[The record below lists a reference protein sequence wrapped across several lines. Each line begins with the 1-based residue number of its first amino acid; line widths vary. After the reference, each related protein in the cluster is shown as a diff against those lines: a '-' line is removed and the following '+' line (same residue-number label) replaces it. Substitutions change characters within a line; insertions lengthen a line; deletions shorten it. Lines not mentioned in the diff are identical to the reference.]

1 MFLRKLGKT
10 NIKLSPLGL
19 GCWQFSKNSGF
30 AGKFWSTLSD
40 EETVEI
46 VKISLEGGM
55 NWFDTAELYGR
66 GKSENSLS
74 QALKKLNIDQDSS
87 IIATKWWPLFRTASS
102 IKNTINDRLH
112 HLGGYPITLHQ
123 VHMPLGFSS
132 IEKEMNAMADLV
144 EAGKIQCIG
153 VSNFNEN
160 QMIRA
165 YNALDQRGIK
175 LTSNQVEYN
184 ILNRKIESNGVLNR
198 AKELGV
204 SIIAYS
210 PLSKG
215 LVSGKFHDNP
225 MLIKQ
230 RIRWRRYMRMKS
242 QFSKANL
249 LKSSLVID
257 ELKRISKTYDATPSQ
272 IALNWLVHLNGDIVF
287 AIPGVTKA
295 KQAIDNIN
303 AMKIKLSPRD
313 MERLDI
319 VSQKYIES

>member
-10 NIKLSPLGL
+10 NIKLSTLGL
-19 GCWQFSKNSGF
+19 GCWQFSKNNGF

-66 GKSENSLS
+66 GKSEKSLS
-74 QALKKLNIDQDSS
+74 QALKKLNIDQDSA
-87 IIATKWWPLFRTASS
+87 IIATKWWPLLRTASS

-144 EAGKIQCIG
+144 EAGKIQCVG

-165 YNALDQRGIK
+165 YSALDQRGIK
-175 LTSNQVEYN
+175 LTSNQVEYS

-225 MLIKQ
+225 MLIKK
-230 RIRWRRYMRMKS
+230 RIRWRRYMRMKN

-257 ELKRISKTYDATPSQ
+257 ELKRISKTYNATSSQ

-287 AIPGVTKA
+287 AIPGATKP

-303 AMKIKLSPRD
+303 AMKIKLLPRD

-319 VSQKYIES
+319 VSKQYIES

>member
-10 NIKLSPLGL
+10 SIKLSPLGL
-19 GCWQFSKNSGF
+19 GCWQFSKNNGF

-46 VKISLEGGM
+46 VKVSLEGGV
-55 NWFDTAELYGR
+55 NWFDTAELYGGGR
-66 GKSENSLS
+66 SETSLS
-74 QALKKLNIDQDSS
+74 QALKKLNIDQNSNF
-87 IIATKWWPLFRTASS
+87 IATKWWPLLRTASS
-102 IKNTINDRLH
+102 IKNTINDRLY
-112 HLGGYPITLHQ
+112 HLRGYPIALHQ

-153 VSNFNEN
+153 VSNFSEN

-165 YNALDQRGIK
+165 YAALDKRGVK
-175 LTSNQVEYN
+175 LASNQVEYS
-184 ILNRKIESNGVLNR
+184 ILNRKIESNGVLSR

-225 MLIKQ
+225 MLIKK
-230 RIRWRRYMRMKS
+230 RIRWRRYMRMKN
-242 QFSKANL
+242 QFSKSSL

-257 ELKRISKTYDATPSQ
+257 ELKRISKIYNATPSQ

-287 AIPGVTKA
+287 AIPGATKT
-295 KQAIDNIN
+295 KQAIDNVN

-313 MERLDI
+313 MELLDV
-319 VSQKYIES
+319 VSKQYIES